1 MFDHLKKIL
10 QPETDSDEKENHST
24 EKKGNYKLQVA
35 TAAMLIEMAKSD
47 GNYSQEEYS
56 QIISILKKQFNLDE
70 NIINDLI
77 QLSEQELDEST
88 GLYRFSGVLNEN
100 LSNDEKFELMKNLW
114 RLVYSDKK
122 LDKYEDRLIKLIGGM
137 LMMDHQ
143 QIINAKL
150 LIRAE
155 MNIE

>member
-1 MFDHLKKIL
+1 MFDYLKKIL

-24 EKKGNYKLQVA
+24 EQKENYKLQVA

-56 QIISILKKQFNLDE
+56 QIINILKKQFNLDE
-70 NIINDLI
+70 NVINDLI
-77 QLSEQELDEST
+77 QLSEQELDDST